1 MAEAQDLQELKD
13 IGLNIKTMRTRANV
27 SQHVLARNIS
37 ISQTHLSNIE
47 NGKTGVS
54 LGIAIRISK
63 CLDCSL
69 DSLIYGPKGIPHL
82 VTTKAAVD
90 KPLTECTENDLREI
104 VRSTILD
111 IFLNTLLKAEEKAK

>member
-27 SQHVLARNIS
+27 SQHILARDIS

-54 LGIAIRISK
+54 LGIAIRISQS
-63 CLDCSL
+63 LHCSL
-69 DSLIYGPKGIPHL
+69 DNLIYGPNGSLQKHES
-82 VTTKAAVD
+82 D
-90 KPLTECTENDLREI
+90 KKLLADCTEEDLREI
-104 VRSTILD
+104 VRSSILD
-111 IFLNTLLKAEEKAK
+111 IFLNSLVKAGKNNS

>member
-27 SQHVLARNIS
+27 SQHVLAKNIN

-54 LGIAIRISK
+54 LGIAIRISQS
-63 CLDCSL
+63 LGCSL
-69 DSLIYGPKGIPHL
+69 DNLIYGPSGSLMQQEAGPKKLI
-82 VTTKAAVD
+82 D
-90 KPLTECTENDLREI
+90 CTEDDLREI

-111 IFLNTLLKAEEKAK
+111 IFLNSLAKASKESR